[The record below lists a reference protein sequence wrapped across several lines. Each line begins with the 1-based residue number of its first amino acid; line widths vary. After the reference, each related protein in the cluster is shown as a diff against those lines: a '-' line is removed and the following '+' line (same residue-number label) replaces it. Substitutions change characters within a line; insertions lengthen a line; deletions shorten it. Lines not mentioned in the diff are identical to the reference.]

1 MHDFLSKPL
10 LMSQLERVLCKW
22 TGWDISSRSGA
33 VAAPLPVMVD
43 SVPLPE
49 KLAELLA
56 VLGAHEILP
65 ILDRYESDGIARIAR
80 MREQLLDDARTALLA
95 EAHALKGSS
104 ANLGIPRV
112 AELSALLERALK
124 GVDASEIA
132 ATLASLV
139 DEFPVECM
147 RARELVVASG
157 S

>member
-1 MHDFLSKPL
+1 
-10 LMSQLERVLCKW
+10 
-22 TGWDISSRSGA
+22 
-33 VAAPLPVMVD
+33 MVD

-80 MREQLLDDARTALLA
+80 MREQLLGDARTALLA